1 MYKKI
6 IIEEIET
13 DYLIY
18 DDGRVYSLKTKK
30 FLNGDKSSG
39 YLRYLLCVNGKKYRM
54 TAHRLVAE
62 AFIPNPS
69 NLPIVDH
76 KDKDR
81 LNNSVDNLQWITYS
95 ENVKGEKRNNYPII
109 EMSFTD
115 EELDSEVWR
124 QFRDTSYYFSN
135 LGRMFNKKTNKIVKG
150 HANFVL
156 GYLRDILTLDDG
168 SQLVLPRHRM
178 VFEAFN
184 PDANINIINHKNGC
198 RWNNRLNNLENVS
211 ASENLRKAYT
221 ETKSRKVRHCSCE
234 KEGLVLAFWSI
245 ADAAATL
252 KISESQIRRAMNC
265 KGSAH
270 GYKCRD
276 ITEEEYSQI
285 VKSSETIERITN
297 EKDISENRVE

>member
-1 MYKKI
+1 MEKRI
-6 IIEEIET
+6 IIEGIET
-13 DYLIY
+13 NYLIY

-54 TAHRLVAE
+54 MAHRLVAE
-62 AFIPNPS
+62 AFIPNPN

-81 LNNSVDNLQWITYS
+81 FNNSVNNLQWITYS
-95 ENVKGEKRNNYPII
+95 ENVKSEKKNNYPII
-109 EMSFTD
+109 EMSFTE
-115 EELDSEVWR
+115 EELSNEVWK

-150 HANFVL
+150 HVNFIL
-156 GYLRDILTLDDG
+156 GYLRDSLILDNG
-168 SQLVLPRHRM
+168 SILVLPRHRM

-184 PDANINIINHKNGC
+184 PDANIDVINHKDGC
-198 RWNNRLNNLENVS
+198 RWNNRLSNLENIT
-211 ASENLRKAYT
+211 ASENLRKAYI

-234 KEGLVLAFWSI
+234 KEGVTLAFWSI
-245 ADAAATL
+245 ADAATAL
-252 KISESQIRRAMNC
+252 KIDESQIRRAMNC
-265 KGSAH
+265 KGQTH

-276 ITEEEYSQI
+276 ITEEEYGQI
-285 VKSSETIERITN
+285 VKSSETIERVAS
-297 EKDISENRVE
+297 EKNTSEN